1 MVENFVVQRDG
12 KIYECSRTIAG
23 SRSLR
28 QTVRVNGFGTK
39 TDPAE
44 YGNNGHRI
52 ESMPMT
58 ARLIAHE
65 LIQGI

>member
-1 MVENFVVQRDG
+1 MAESFTVQREG
-12 KIYECSRTIAG
+12 KTYECSRTVTG

-28 QTVRVNGFGTK
+28 QTVRVAGFGSK
-39 TDPAE
+39 PDPAE
-44 YGNNGHRI
+44 YGNDGHPI
-52 ESMPMT
+52 ESMTMT